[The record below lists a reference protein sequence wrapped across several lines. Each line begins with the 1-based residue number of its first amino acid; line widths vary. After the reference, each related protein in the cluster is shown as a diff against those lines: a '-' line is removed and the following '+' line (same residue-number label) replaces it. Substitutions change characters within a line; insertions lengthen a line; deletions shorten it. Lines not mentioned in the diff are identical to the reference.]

1 MLLWRNSRVCAFEA
15 RCVEKNCYIVTPV
28 VLLQSE
34 ILGYSGSCWC
44 WHPSSFYMVFCA
56 AEVALRGG
64 SAAIV
69 LVCWYAP
76 VCRRYLGKWPVLLK
90 KTANDRL

>member
-1 MLLWRNSRVCAFEA
+1 MYAGEA
-15 RCVEKNCYIVTPV
+15 PGVEEVRYIFTPV

-34 ILGYSGSCWC
+34 VCGFSGSCWC
-44 WHPSSFYMVFCA
+44 WHPA
-56 AEVALRGG
+56 AEVTPRGG